1 MQKLSRF
8 AYNVLTYNHIAEY
21 DLERDIFKVMDILL
35 GLNELCKVWK
45 SNNSVNS
52 PQAERIISAL
62 DRLSKY
68 GDQLSE
74 YITASSP
81 PVEISI
87 EPEQV
92 INKRLAAVIR
102 KQDEWKQL
110 KKLIKSYTLSLQD
123 KNLTLSAIEKLF
135 ISELNTFIT
144 NME

>member
-1 MQKLSRF
+1 MISLSNF
-8 AYNVLTYNHIAEY
+8 AYNVLTYNQITEY
-21 DLERDIFKVMDILL
+21 DLEKDIFKVMDILL

-45 SNNSVNS
+45 SHNSVNS

-62 DRLSKY
+62 SRLSKY

-92 INKRLAAVIR
+92 INKRLAPVIR
-102 KQDEWKQL
+102 KLDEWKQL
-110 KKLIKSYTLSLQD
+110 KKLIKSYKLSLQD

-135 ISELNTFIT
+135 ISELNSFIL